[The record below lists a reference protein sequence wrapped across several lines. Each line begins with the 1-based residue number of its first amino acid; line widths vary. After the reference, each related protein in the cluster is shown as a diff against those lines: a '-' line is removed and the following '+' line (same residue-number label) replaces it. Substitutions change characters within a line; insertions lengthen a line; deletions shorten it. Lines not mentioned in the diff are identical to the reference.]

1 MSTDRLS
8 PAAISRALLCLP
20 GRVPDP
26 AFEYP
31 KLVARRQHLGAEL
44 GVAVTADDQDLDQES
59 KQVISEQVIEEG
71 VEHKRGA
78 AHLRRTS
85 SPCQR
90 SSVSGLSSN
99 DRQAR
104 LTPRRF
110 TPLARPTG
118 LDSS

>member
-1 MSTDRLS
+1 MSTDRLL
-8 PAAISRALLCLP
+8 PAAIGRALLCLP

-59 KQVISEQVIEEG
+59 EQVIEEG
-71 VEHKRGA
+71 VEHKPGA

-85 SPCQR
+85 SLCQR
-90 SSVSGLSSN
+90 SSVSGLGSN

-104 LTPRRF
+104 LTPSEVYA
-110 TPLARPTG
+110 PGVANG
-118 LDSS
+118 LDSN